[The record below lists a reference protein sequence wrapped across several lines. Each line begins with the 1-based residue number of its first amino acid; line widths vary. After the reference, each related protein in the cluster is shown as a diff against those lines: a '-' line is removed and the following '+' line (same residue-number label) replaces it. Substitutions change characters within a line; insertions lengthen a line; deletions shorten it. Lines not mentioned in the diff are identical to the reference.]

1 MRGTHD
7 RVVEPRRQG
16 RSYTQGIAR
25 YFLIQRHQRA
35 KNTVGLSLHELRQ
48 GRENHLEI
56 CARGDQIENT
66 ILVGENSRLV
76 AAIRLA
82 PEAFQCEG
90 CFHRQ
95 LLHQV
100 DDVLL
105 EKLFLL
111 RKNAQ
116 HSDDLVL
123 ASQRKRRQR
132 AKHAAGRPY
141 VVEYVRSRI
150 AQRETHHLEVSG
162 SIC

>member
-1 MRGTHD
+1 MRGTND
-7 RVVEPRRQG
+7 REIEPYGQG
-16 RSYTQGIAR
+16 RSNAEGIAR
-25 YFLIQRHQRA
+25 FLLIQRHQRA
-35 KNTVGLSLHELRQ
+35 KTTVGLSLHELRQ

-95 LLHQV
+95 LLHEI

-116 HSDDLVL
+116 HSDNLVL
-123 ASQRKRRQR
+123 ASQRKRCRR
-132 AKHAAGRPY
+132 AKHAAGHLY
-141 VVEYVRSRI
+141 VVEYVRSTI
-150 AQRETHHLEVSG
+150 AQCETHRLEVTG
-162 SIC
+162 SIR